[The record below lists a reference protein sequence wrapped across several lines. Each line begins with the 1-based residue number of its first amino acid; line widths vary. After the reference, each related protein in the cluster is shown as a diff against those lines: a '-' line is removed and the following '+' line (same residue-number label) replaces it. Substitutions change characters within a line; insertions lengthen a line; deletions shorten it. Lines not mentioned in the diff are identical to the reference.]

1 MAATEYTLS
10 PTAWTDC
17 GTAPCFMQLLT
28 MGPIAFRVD
37 GSAPSDASTVGAQMP
52 QGPDPKTEANIS
64 MTGTLYVRSLS
75 SSTADRIVVLRA

>member
-1 MAATEYTLS
+1 MAATEHTLS

-17 GTAPCFMQLLT
+17 GTAPCFLQLLT

-37 GSAPSDASTVGAQMP
+37 GSAPSDAVTVGARLP
-52 QGPDPKTEANIS
+52 QGPDAVTDANITL
-64 MTGTLYVRSLS
+64 TGTLYVRSLS